1 MLELLFL
8 YPWRHKRRLG
18 AAVFGLIMVGVLTY
32 VPYGFETRGRFQA
45 VAAGMERQLA
55 TARGGA
61 DPTDDEVH
69 DTILRIAREQ
79 QVELDDLTVRHELVS
94 ETSGGERVAGERL
107 LLYSVTAR
115 ARTTYMGV
123 EASAPLRGAIEVRSP
138 MWGASTAER

>member
-45 VAAGMERQLA
+45 VASWRSM
-55 TARGGA
+55 
-61 DPTDDEVH
+61 
-69 DTILRIAREQ
+69 LRIAREQ